1 MVAETR
7 RGQAAGRRQPAE
19 QSHQL
24 SRSILPAKGLRW
36 GWGPPALMKDRA
48 RREGRQTRW
57 LLKLDVARR
66 RADDGK
72 PSEERGAKR
81 AKQP

>member
-1 MVAETR
+1 ME
-7 RGQAAGRRQPAE
+7 
-19 QSHQL
+19 
-24 SRSILPAKGLRW
+24 
-36 GWGPPALMKDRA
+36 RA
-48 RREGRQTRW
+48 PLGRQTRL

-81 AKQP
+81 ANEE